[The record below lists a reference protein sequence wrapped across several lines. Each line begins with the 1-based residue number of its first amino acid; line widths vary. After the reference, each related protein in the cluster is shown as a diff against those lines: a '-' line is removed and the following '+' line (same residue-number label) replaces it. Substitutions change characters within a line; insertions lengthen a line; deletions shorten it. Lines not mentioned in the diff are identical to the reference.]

1 MSDKKFLDNI
11 NNTIDSVDA
20 IARLAGAVAGA
31 LGIVVPMFVAVK
43 DRADIVIERRRNLVQ
58 VPNLYGDDVLYNIDE
73 AVETLSKCGLRSHLV
88 EAKVQKADIKY
99 CTCFDGEVILTIP
112 SANKKVEPGTSVEVI
127 YITQKVIDASKRLL
141 AAQIRTQEQLEAE
154 KSEKRA
160 ERSEKA
166 KQVVSN
172 AIETTRSGVAKIPA
186 VFHKKNHTE
195 DIIEELPGQMELI
208 EQPEEQSE
216 IEE

>member
-11 NNTIDSVDA
+11 NNAIDSVDA
-20 IARLAGAVAGA
+20 IARLTGAVAGA
-31 LGIVVPMFVAVK
+31 LGIVVPVFVAVK
-43 DRADIVIERRRNLVQ
+43 DKADIVIERRRNLVQ

-88 EAKVQKADIKY
+88 ETKIQKADIKY

-141 AAQIRTQEQLEAE
+141 AAQIRIQEQLAAE

-160 ERSEKA
+160 ERNEKA
-166 KQVVSN
+166 KQMVSI
-172 AIETTRSGVAKIPA
+172 AIETTKSGVAKIPTA
-186 VFHKKNHTE
+186 LHKKKH
-195 DIIEELPGQMELI
+195 D
-208 EQPEEQSE
+208 EEQAEQQAELTEQTDKQSE
-216 IEE
+216 TEE